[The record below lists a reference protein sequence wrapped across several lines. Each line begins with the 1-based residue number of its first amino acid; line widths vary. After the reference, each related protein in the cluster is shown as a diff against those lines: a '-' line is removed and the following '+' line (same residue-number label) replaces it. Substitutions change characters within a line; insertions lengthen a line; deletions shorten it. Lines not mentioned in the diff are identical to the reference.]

1 MESQPPVIHD
11 IVTSSPS
18 DHEQLE
24 ATPFMTNISLGVP
37 LDILTSEVTP
47 VDPREPSVFPVTS
60 EGPVTEQPLDS
71 PSDIHPTPAGAA
83 EEIPAVTAESGFA
96 ITAETLTA
104 GDLPSAHAEAD
115 VVVGPERA
123 EPSVLAGDQPVPET
137 VGSEETEEETTA
149 EKEETEQSEI
159 QDEMDED
166 EEEEEEGMRSI
177 SVHFLN

>member
-24 ATPFMTNISLGVP
+24 ATPFVTNISLGVP
-37 LDILTSEVTP
+37 LDILTSEVAP
-47 VDPREPSVFPVTS
+47 VDPEEPSVFPVTP
-60 EGPVTEQPLDS
+60 EGLVAEQPLDS
-71 PSDIHPTPAGAA
+71 PSDIHPTPVGAA
-83 EEIPAVTAESGFA
+83 EEIPVLPAESGFA
-96 ITAETLTA
+96 ITPETVTA

-115 VVVGPERA
+115 ITVGPERT
-123 EPSVLAGDQPVPET
+123 EPSVLTGDQAVPET
-137 VGSEETEEETTA
+137 VSSEETEEETTA

-177 SVHFLN
+177 SEHF